1 LDAFFLTQLEPFF
14 SDTEQR
20 REKIEEHLS
29 QIDER
34 LRELEGEKDELNS
47 FAELDSRRRA
57 LEYAI
62 YHREDTEINDKLK
75 EIEDDRL
82 MEIQNVN
89 EKNTQLADLEKAI
102 RVRNIFHLVLMT
114 PTLVSPV
121 FLFFCFCFCL
131 LVCLLRAGS

>member
-1 LDAFFLTQLEPFF
+1 M
-14 SDTEQR
+14 
-20 REKIEEHLS
+20 S

>member
-1 LDAFFLTQLEPFF
+1 M
-14 SDTEQR
+14 
-20 REKIEEHLS
+20 S

-121 FLFFCFCFCL
+121 VLFCL